1 VSIRRMIVEIDPS
14 TVNVRQFCQAHGV
27 STWFFWDLRRRHSVL
42 GDVVLEPLSRAP
54 KRVANRIGA
63 EVEEAVVAMRK
74 SLDELGADSGPAS
87 IRYYLTDSLGEAA
100 PSEATIWRVL
110 RRRGF
115 ITPEPRKA
123 PRHASHRFVAS
134 RANECWQIDATHW
147 QLADDSVVEIIN
159 VLDDCSRVAVAS
171 LAVTTCTAEN
181 SFEAMCSGAQ
191 RWGWPEW
198 VLSDNGWAFRG
209 GGAQPGGLAA
219 ALAALGIASS
229 HSRPYHP
236 QTCGKVERFHQTMQ
250 KWLAAADP
258 PADLVELQALLDA
271 FDQFYNYRR
280 PHRAIGR
287 STPASTWAATPRSGP
302 ATAALDAPTEIYT
315 GRVYQSRLWVGD
327 RYAIILGKA
336 HNDSTATAV
345 ITGLAAHVFI
355 GGRLIR
361 ELTLDPTHRSQPL
374 RSRTVREAPRHQ

>member
-1 VSIRRMIVEIDPS
+1 MSIRRTIVEVDP
-14 TVNVRQFCQAHGV
+14 TTINVTAFCQAHGV
-27 STWFFWDLRRRHSVL
+27 STWFFWDLRRRHAVL
-42 GDVVLEPLSRAP
+42 GEVVLEPLSRAP
-54 KRVANRIGA
+54 KRVANRISA
-63 EVEEAVVAMRK
+63 EVEEAIVAMRK

-87 IRYYLTDSLGEAA
+87 IRSYLSVSLGPA

-123 PRHASHRFVAS
+123 PKRAYHRFVAS

-147 QLADDSVVEIIN
+147 TLADGQVVEIVN

-171 LAVTTCTAEN
+171 LAVTSCTTEN
-181 SFEAMCSGAQ
+181 SFEAMCAGAKH
-191 RWGWPEW
+191 WGWPER

-209 GGAQPGGLAA
+209 AGTQPGGLAA
-219 ALAALGIASS
+219 ALAAIGIAAG

-258 PADLVELQALLDA
+258 PTDLADLQALIDG
-271 FDQFYNYRR
+271 FVGFYNHRR

-287 STPASTWAATPRSGP
+287 RTPASTWTATPRSGP
-302 ATAALDAPTEIYT
+302 ASNPLSAPTEIFT
-315 GRVYQSRLWVGD
+315 GRVHQGRLWVRG
-327 RYAIILGKA
+327 RYAISLGKA
-336 HNDSTATAV
+336 HNDNTATAV
-345 ITGLAAHVFI
+345 ITGLTAHVFI
-355 GGRLIR
+355 AGRLIR

-374 RSRTVREAPRHQ
+374 RSTP